1 MSFKDLLVT
10 FVTSEE
16 ASITQR
22 SAMSLGAT
30 LSIVLAVAI
39 LTIGLMAQSP
49 HAIDVWQCCASAGGS
64 MDLEYR
70 WTWSKDCPQ
79 DPHCWEEREQYRY
92 CCSVSM
98 CGCTEW
104 QSTGNYRVCCEGAG
118 CGCYGRCDE
127 CL

>member
-1 MSFKDLLVT
+1 MSLKNLLVT

-30 LSIVLAVAI
+30 LSIVLAVAV
-39 LTIGLMAQSP
+39 LTIGLTAQNA
-49 HAIDVWQCCASAGGS
+49 HAWSVQECCASAGGY
-64 MDLEYR
+64 MYADYH
-70 WTWSKDCPQ
+70 WVPGDGCN
-79 DPHCWEEREQYRY
+79 PHCWEEELEVRD